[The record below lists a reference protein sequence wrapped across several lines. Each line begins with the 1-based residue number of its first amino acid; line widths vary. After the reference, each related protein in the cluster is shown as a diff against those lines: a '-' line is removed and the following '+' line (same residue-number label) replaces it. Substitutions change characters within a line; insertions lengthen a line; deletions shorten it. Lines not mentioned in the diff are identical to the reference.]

1 MYVCHRHGGDKL
13 KKIGECF
20 GIGDSA
26 VSQAT
31 TWLHIEMK
39 RNTELRNL
47 LARVRKELNLLN
59 VEL

>member
-1 MYVCHRHGGDKL
+1 MYVCHRYGGGKL
-13 KKIGECF
+13 KEIGESF

-31 TWLHIEMK
+31 TRLHAELK
-39 RNTELRNL
+39 RNKELEGL
-47 LARVRKELNLLN
+47 LERVRMELNLLN